1 MSTARPLRLKTE
13 EVTRPDK
20 TVADLLPVARLWV
33 DNSLSHLDGTYDYLV
48 PQRLDNAVRAGVRV
62 GVNFAGR
69 EVEGLV
75 LERLEA
81 TSIAGLKMISSV
93 LSPVIVAPPQLISL
107 IKAASQRWLA
117 HPYDI
122 VRSAIPPRVA
132 SVDKSISYEGPES
145 TFNSRKNQEISYIHI
160 QPSENAMA
168 KIAEFAKSKLKL
180 GSVLLIVPEER
191 ELVRLS
197 EILGPDA
204 FVLSASLSRS
214 DRYRN
219 YLAALGEKNRLVI
232 GTRSAIFAAPSDLRT
247 LIVFREISESLYEP
261 RVPGWNVRDL
271 SLLRSASEGLDLY
284 FAGYSPSSEIAKLI
298 DEKKIKYVSKR
309 NRLKVVNHPSVNGE
323 LLPGRIFTTIRNAL
337 KSGPVLFLVP
347 RKGYASSLMCK
358 KCRNIALCECGG
370 KLSKSGL
377 HEAANCVH
385 CGLKSISSKC
395 KWCGADSMVLLG
407 RGAERHAEE
416 IGRAFPGYPVLYS
429 NAQKPIESH
438 DGKPALVIA
447 TTGMVPR
454 VSNGY
459 SAVILLEGDSFF
471 SFADIRAQERA
482 RESFFEASSHICAK
496 GEIVTVIDSA
506 HPITAALTQWSPA
519 TMAARELN
527 ERREVA
533 LPPYTRAV
541 LLETETKDA
550 TGIIAGIRKAVL
562 DQRLPSSVCALGP
575 SQSSGDL
582 SRILL
587 TCEITQSET
596 FLKFL
601 HEFIRHRAVTKKS
614 KIFLR
619 VDPYSLSS

>member
-1 MSTARPLRLKTE
+1 VSTARPLRLKTE
-13 EVTRPDK
+13 EVARPDK
-20 TVADLLPVARLWV
+20 TIAETLPVARLWV

-48 PQRLDNAVRAGVRV
+48 PQRLDSEIRVGVRV

-75 LERLEA
+75 LERLDA
-81 TSIAGLKMISSV
+81 TSFVGLKMISSV
-93 LSPVIVAPPQLISL
+93 LSPVVVAPPQLISL
-107 IKAASQRWLA
+107 IKIAAQRWLA

-132 SVDKSISYEGPES
+132 SVDKSAPVSQIVS
-145 TFNSRKNQEISYIHI
+145 TGKVRSSGDMSYIHI

-168 KIAEFAKSKLKL
+168 KIAEFAQAKVRA

-191 ELVRLS
+191 ELIRLS
-197 EILGPDA
+197 DLLGERA
-204 FVLSASLSRS
+204 TVLSASLSRT

-219 YLAALGEKNRLVI
+219 YLTAIGGQNRLVI
-232 GTRSAIFAAPSDLRT
+232 GTRSAIFAAPSDLKT
-247 LIVFREISESLYEP
+247 LIIFREISESLYEP

-271 SLLRSASEGLDLY
+271 SLLRCANEGLDLY
-284 FAGYSPSSEIAKLI
+284 FAGYSPSSEIGKLI
-298 DEKKIKYVSKR
+298 DEKKVKFVSKR
-309 NRLKVVNHPSVNGE
+309 NRLKVTNHPSANGE
-323 LLPGRIFTTIRNAL
+323 LLPGRIFTSIRTAL
-337 KSGPVLFLVP
+337 KTGPVLFLVP

-370 KLSKSGL
+370 KLSKSG
-377 HEAANCVH
+377 ANQSATCVH
-385 CGLKSISSKC
+385 CGVKGSLQKC

-429 NAQKPIESH
+429 NAQKPIESQ
-438 DGKPALVIA
+438 DGQPALVIS

-454 VSNGY
+454 VVNGY

-471 SFADIRAQERA
+471 SFADLRAQERA
-482 RESFFEASSHICAK
+482 RESFFEAASHISVK

-519 TMAARELN
+519 TVAGRELS

-541 LLETETKDA
+541 LLETESKDA

-562 DQRLPSSVCALGP
+562 DQRLPSSVSALGP

-587 TCEITQSET
+587 TCDISQSDA
-596 FLKFL
+596 FLNFL

-614 KIFLR
+614 KIALR

>member
-13 EVTRPDK
+13 EVARQDNAIATA
-20 TVADLLPVARLWV
+20 VPVARLWV

-48 PQRLDNAVRAGVRV
+48 PQRLDSLVRVGVRV

-75 LERLEA
+75 LERVDA
-81 TSIAGLKMISSV
+81 TSLAGLKVISSV
-93 LSPVIVAPPQLISL
+93 LSPVVVAPPQLISL
-107 IKAASQRWLA
+107 IKVASQRWLG

-132 SVDKSISYEGPES
+132 SVDKRAPVIDSVSAIKSA
-145 TFNSRKNQEISYIHI
+145 RAQEISYIHI
-160 QPSENAMA
+160 QPSENAIA
-168 KIAEFAKSKLKL
+168 KTAEFAKAKLNL

-191 ELVRLS
+191 ELHRLS
-197 EILGPDA
+197 DLLGDA
-204 FVLSASLSRS
+204 AVVLSASLSRT

-219 YLAALGEKNRLVI
+219 YLTAIGGGNKLVI
-232 GTRSAIFAAPSDLRT
+232 GTRSAIFASPSDLRT

-261 RVPGWNVRDL
+261 RTPGWNVRDL
-271 SLLRSASEGLDLY
+271 SLIRSANEGLDLY
-284 FAGYSPSSEIAKLI
+284 FAGYSPSSEIGKLI
-298 DEKKIKYVSKR
+298 EQEKIKFVSKR
-309 NRLKVVNHPSVNGE
+309 RRLKVTNHPSVNGE
-323 LLPGRIFTTIRNAL
+323 LLPGRIFTSIRTAL

-370 KLSKSGL
+370 KLSKTSL
-377 HEAANCVH
+377 NEAVSCVH
-385 CGLKSISSKC
+385 CGVKANLHKC
-395 KWCGADSMVLLG
+395 KWCSADSMVLLG

-416 IGRAFPGYPVLYS
+416 IGRAFPGFPVLYS
-429 NAQKPIESH
+429 SAQKPIESQ
-438 DGKPALVIA
+438 DGLPAIVIS

-454 VSNGY
+454 VANGY

-471 SFADIRAQERA
+471 SFADLRAQERA
-482 RESFFEASSHICAK
+482 RESFFEAASHVSQR
-496 GEIVTVIDSA
+496 GEIVTVIDVT
-506 HPITAALTQWSPA
+506 HPITAALTQWNPA
-519 TMAARELN
+519 TMAARELG
-527 ERREVA
+527 ERKEVG
-533 LPPYTRAV
+533 LPPFTRAV
-541 LLETETKDA
+541 LLETESKEA
-550 TGIIAGIRKAVL
+550 TGIIAGIRKAVF
-562 DQRLPSSVCALGP
+562 DQRLPSSVLALGP
-575 SQSSGDL
+575 SQTAGDL

-587 TCEITQSET
+587 TCEISQSDA
-596 FLKFL
+596 FLNFL

>member
-1 MSTARPLRLKTE
+1 VSTARPLRLKTE
-13 EVTRPDK
+13 EVARPDK
-20 TVADLLPVARLWV
+20 TIADVLAVARLWV

-48 PQRLDNAVRAGVRV
+48 PQRLDSAIRVGVRV

-81 TSIAGLKMISSV
+81 TSVAGLKMISTV
-93 LSPVIVAPPQLISL
+93 LSPVVVAPPQLISL
-107 IKAASQRWLA
+107 IKVSSQKWLA

-132 SVDKSISYEGPES
+132 SVDKSAPDAQI
-145 TFNSRKNQEISYIHI
+145 TRAAKSRTSQEISYIHI

-168 KIAEFAKSKLKL
+168 KIAEFAQAKLKL

-191 ELVRLS
+191 ELIRLKDL
-197 EILGPDA
+197 LGDNA
-204 FVLSASLSRS
+204 TVLSASLSRS

-219 YLAALGEKNRLVI
+219 YLTTVSGRNQLVI

-247 LIVFREISESLYEP
+247 LIIFREISESLYEP

-271 SLLRSASEGLDLY
+271 SLIRCANEGLDLF
-284 FAGYSPSSEIAKLI
+284 FAGYSPSSEIGKLI
-298 DEKKIKYVSKR
+298 DEKKVKFISKR
-309 NRLKVVNHPSVNGE
+309 NRLKVTNHPSVNGE
-323 LLPGRIFTTIRNAL
+323 LLPGRIFTSIRTAL

-370 KLSKSGL
+370 RLSKSGVN
-377 HEAANCVH
+377 ESANCVH
-385 CGLKSISSKC
+385 CGVIANLQKC

-416 IGRAFPGYPVLYS
+416 IGRAFPGFPVLYS
-429 NAQKPIESH
+429 NAQKPIESQ
-438 DGKPALVIA
+438 DGQPALVIS

-454 VSNGY
+454 VADGY

-471 SFADIRAQERA
+471 SFADLRAQERA
-482 RESFFEASSHICAK
+482 RESFFEAASHISVK

-506 HPITAALTQWSPA
+506 HPITTALTQWSPA
-519 TMAARELN
+519 TMAARELS
-527 ERREVA
+527 ERQEVG
-533 LPPYTRAV
+533 LPPFTRAV
-541 LLETETKDA
+541 LLETESKDA
-550 TGIIAGIRKAVL
+550 TGIIAGIRKAVF
-562 DQRLPSSVCALGP
+562 DQRLPSSVIALGP

-587 TCEITQSET
+587 TCEISESDA

-601 HEFIRHRAVTKKS
+601 HEFLRHRAIAKKS

-619 VDPYSLSS
+619 VDPYALSS